1 MKINPERKG
10 NEQIRLDGLLSRA
23 KKNDRRT
30 QSLIS
35 PSQDAVITLDCK
47 RTTFFQI
54 SINLKVSMLKQFST
68 QLTDVPYHEAATRGL
83 SQPWN
88 VP

>member
-47 RTTFFQI
+47 RTT
-54 SINLKVSMLKQFST
+54 VFS
-68 QLTDVPYHEAATRGL
+68 
-83 SQPWN
+83 N
-88 VP
+88 